1 MPHTGGCFIEGDRND
16 MEKIKVSVN
25 LTADD
30 VNTLRALAE
39 KRGTT
44 VTETL
49 RRAIGMEKF
58 VEEVTANGGALLVEE
73 KDKTLRH
80 VIIR

>member
-1 MPHTGGCFIEGDRND
+1 

-25 LTADD
+25 LTADY
-30 VNTLRALAE
+30 VHTLRALAE

-58 VEEVTANGGALLVEE
+58 VEDVTTNGGTLLVED